1 MTTPP
6 TDDPPHGPVD
16 APIAEPLRPPEPAGP
31 LRPPDPTAPPATPRP
46 ATPPPAPVADGSAI
60 PLVPTRRLLTVAFDL
75 LVRSGEDMRRASFYI
90 GAIVLGTVGPLVLG
104 VLILGSEGLFAPA
117 FDPFA
122 DGAAT
127 EEALGSA
134 ALGAALLS
142 LLTIVAFIG
151 LMAAVIEG
159 RNLGIMV
166 LGGTMAGQPVTT
178 RQALARSRAVFWPS
192 VGAALLIG
200 LPVGLAQAVAS
211 GVLDALFVETAEV
224 GVVVTTLVAALV
236 GAPFA
241 YTLAGV
247 VLGDVGPIEAVR
259 RSFRVFG
266 ARRLAAFVVVLFE
279 SIAFLLVVLGL
290 SAGLDIVIRVFEVL
304 GLGPD
309 SGPAGF
315 LLTALVIV
323 AIVFASGTLLFT
335 VYALTVAPQVVMFLS
350 LTHATIGLDRVRPGG
365 RDDPDRPRPSNG
377 PFRWFTRPML
387 LGWIVAALGLAGI
400 VAIALT

>member
-1 MTTPP
+1 MTTPAE
-6 TDDPPHGPVD
+6 DPPL
-16 APIAEPLRPPEPAGP
+16 EPLRPPEPAAP
-31 LRPPDPTAPPATPRP
+31 LRPPDATPVEDS
-46 ATPPPAPVADGSAI
+46 PPPAADPPPVAAAGPAI

-104 VLILGSEGLFAPA
+104 VLILGSDGLFAAA

-122 DGAAT
+122 DPAAT
-127 EEALGSA
+127 EAAIGSA
-134 ALGAALLS
+134 TLGASLLS
-142 LLTIVAFIG
+142 LLSIIAIIG
-151 LMAAVIEG
+151 LLAAVIEG

-178 RQALARSRAVFWPS
+178 RQALARSRTVFWPS
-192 VGAALLIG
+192 VGAAFLIG
-200 LPVGLAQAVAS
+200 LPVGLAQAVAN

-224 GVVVTTLVAALV
+224 GVVVTTLLSALV

-247 VLGDVGPIEAVR
+247 VLGDVGPIESVR

-266 ARRLAAFVVVLFE
+266 ARRSAAFVVVLFE

-290 SAGLDIVIRVFEVL
+290 NAGLDIVIRVFEVL

-315 LLTALVIV
+315 LLTALGIV

-365 RDDPDRPRPSNG
+365 RDDPDRPRPSSG

-387 LGWIVAALGLAGI
+387 LGWVIAALGLVGI
-400 VAIALT
+400 VIVSLS